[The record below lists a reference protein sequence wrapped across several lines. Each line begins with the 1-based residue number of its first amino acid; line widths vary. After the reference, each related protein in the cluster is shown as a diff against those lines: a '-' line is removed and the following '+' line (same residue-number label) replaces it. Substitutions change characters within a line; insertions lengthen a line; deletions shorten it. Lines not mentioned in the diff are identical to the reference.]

1 MKLYVDAN
9 QEMCASPK

>member
-9 QEMCASPK
+9 QEKTEDSK